1 MEKVRNYFKP
11 YRGLPR
17 SIYVI
22 FFASIVNNMGNLVGP
37 FLTLFLTYKIGL
49 SVSVV
54 GIIVAINSALGMLG
68 SMIGGKLID
77 TIGRK
82 KILMIFRT
90 ASGIGYIM
98 CAFVKMP
105 VIITSILML
114 SSFLGG
120 FSQPVYSTIITD
132 LTEGEERKA
141 AFSLE
146 YMAMNI
152 GFSVGP
158 LLAGFLYENY
168 LTWLFLG
175 DAITTFISVFLIL
188 IFVPETMP
196 TKKELEKL
204 KERTFESAE
213 EGSLLSA
220 LIKRPV
226 LLIFSLIMVIYF
238 IVFSQFN
245 FGLSLQ
251 VGDIFNAR
259 GAKIFGMLMTV
270 NAVLCSTV
278 TIFITSAI
286 KNIKAS
292 LCIAIGG
299 LLYAFGFG
307 MIFFIDKFY
316 MFIIST
322 VIWTIGEIMVSTNTS
337 VYIAEHTPI
346 THRGRF
352 NSVFPIIRRLG
363 FMAGPIMAG
372 AYVKHSNI
380 KNLWL
385 LIGVLSLVA
394 SLMMYILYTRDTFS
408 LQEQKR
414 AAIK

>member
-22 FFASIVNNMGNLVGP
+22 FFASIVNSMGNLVGP
-37 FLTLFLTYKIGL
+37 FLTLFLTYKIGI

-54 GIIVAINSALGMLG
+54 GIIVAVNSALGMIG
-68 SMIGGKLID
+68 AMIGGKLVD

-90 ASGIGYIM
+90 ASGVGYVI

-105 VIITSILML
+105 VIITLLLML

-188 IFVPETMP
+188 MFVPETMP

-226 LLIFSLIMVIYF
+226 LLIFSFIIVIYF

-251 VGDIFNAR
+251 VGDIFNTR

-292 LCIAIGG
+292 LSIAIGG
-299 LLYAFGFG
+299 LLYAVGFG

-363 FMAGPIMAG
+363 FMVGPIMAG

-394 SLMMYILYTRDTFS
+394 SLMMYILYTRDTVS

-414 AAIK
+414 EAIK

>member
-1 MEKVRNYFKP
+1 MEKIKNYFKP

-22 FFASIVNNMGNLVGP
+22 FFASIVNSMGNLVGP
-37 FLTLFLTYKIGL
+37 FLTLFLTYKIGI

-54 GIIVAINSALGMLG
+54 GIIVAVNSALGMIG
-68 SMIGGKLID
+68 AMIGGKLVD
-77 TIGRK
+77 TLGRK

-90 ASGIGYIM
+90 ASGVGYVI
-98 CAFVKMP
+98 CAFAKMP
-105 VIITSILML
+105 VIITLLLML

-146 YMAMNI
+146 YMAINI

-175 DAITTFISVFLIL
+175 DAITTIISVFLIL
-188 IFVPETMP
+188 MFVPETMP

-204 KERTFESAE
+204 KGKTFESAE
-213 EGSLLSA
+213 EGGLLSA

-226 LLIFSLIMVIYF
+226 LLIFSFIIVIYF

-259 GAKIFGMLMTV
+259 GAKIFGMLMTI

-292 LCIAIGG
+292 LSIAIGG
-299 LLYAFGFG
+299 LLYAVGFG

-322 VIWTIGEIMVSTNTS
+322 IIWTIGEILVSTNTS

-352 NSVFPIIRRLG
+352 NSVFPIIRKLG
-363 FMAGPIMAG
+363 FMIGPIMAG
-372 AYVKHSNI
+372 TYIKHSNI
-380 KNLWL
+380 RNLWL

-394 SLMMYILYTRDTFS
+394 SLLMYILYTKDNVY
-408 LQEQKR
+408 LEKQK
-414 AAIK
+414 

>member
-1 MEKVRNYFKP
+1 M
-11 YRGLPR
+11 
-17 SIYVI
+17 
-22 FFASIVNNMGNLVGP
+22 
-37 FLTLFLTYKIGL
+37 FLTYKIGI

-54 GIIVAINSALGMLG
+54 GIIVAVNSALGMIG
-68 SMIGGKLID
+68 AMIGGKLVD

-90 ASGIGYIM
+90 ASGVGYVI

-105 VIITSILML
+105 VIITLLLML

-188 IFVPETMP
+188 MFVPETMP

-226 LLIFSLIMVIYF
+226 LLIFSFIIVIYF

-251 VGDIFNAR
+251 VGDIL
-259 GAKIFGMLMTV
+259 MLEE
-270 NAVLCSTV
+270 L
-278 TIFITSAI
+278 
-286 KNIKAS
+286 
-292 LCIAIGG
+292 
-299 LLYAFGFG
+299 
-307 MIFFIDKFY
+307 
-316 MFIIST
+316 
-322 VIWTIGEIMVSTNTS
+322 
-337 VYIAEHTPI
+337 
-346 THRGRF
+346 RF
-352 NSVFPIIRRLG
+352 LEC
-363 FMAGPIMAG
+363 
-372 AYVKHSNI
+372 
-380 KNLWL
+380 L
-385 LIGVLSLVA
+385 
-394 SLMMYILYTRDTFS
+394 
-408 LQEQKR
+408 
-414 AAIK
+414 